1 MSLSFTQS
9 TDRPKPEDVSV
20 QVVVNLM
27 HHAIAQVERG
37 HFNDASA
44 LVAAVGEWL
53 DAVSHREGGQSLKLR

>member
-9 TDRPKPEDVSV
+9 AERPQPEDVSV
-20 QVVVNLM
+20 QVVVSLM
-27 HHAIAQVERG
+27 HHAIAQVEQG

-53 DAVSHREGGQSLKLR
+53 NVVSYREGEQNLLR